1 MKKNYVSNSTE
12 SIRMFKSDFLENF
25 SKVHWTIPMFAYLPV
40 VLYFAYRAIF
50 VAGTSALQFIGFFL
64 IGLVA
69 WSMFEYILH
78 RWIFHYVPKAKWA
91 LRLHFIFHGVHHD
104 YPNDV
109 KRLVMPLSVSIP
121 LAFGVYFALYAFM
134 PPVYLYPF
142 FSAFVLGYVFYD
154 TAHYALHHFNFK
166 GEFWKKIKKHH
177 MLHHYSDSTKGFG
190 VSSELWD
197 KIFNSGFPKKTTQN

>member
-12 SIRMFKSDFLENF
+12 SVRMFKNNFLESF
-25 SKVHWTIPMFAYLPV
+25 SKVHWTIPMIAYLPV
-40 VLYFAYRAIF
+40 VLFFAYKGA
-50 VAGTSALQFIGFFL
+50 VEPNMTALMFIGMFVVGIISWTL
-64 IGLVA
+64 
-69 WSMFEYILH
+69 FEYVLH
-78 RWIFHYVPKAKWA
+78 RWIFHYVPKARWA

-121 LAFGVYFALYAFM
+121 LALGVYFALRAFM

-154 TAHYALHHFNFK
+154 TVHYALHHFNFK
-166 GEFWKKIKKHH
+166 GEVWKKIKKHH

-197 KIFNSGFPKKTTQN
+197 KVLNSGFSKKK

>member
-12 SIRMFKSDFLENF
+12 SVRMFKNNFLESF
-25 SKVHWTIPMFAYLPV
+25 SKVHWTIPMIAYLPV
-40 VLYFAYRAIF
+40 VFIFAYKGIVEPHMTVLMF
-50 VAGTSALQFIGFFL
+50 AGMFITGL
-64 IGLVA
+64 ISWTL
-69 WSMFEYILH
+69 FEYVLH

-109 KRLVMPLSVSIP
+109 KRLVMPLSVSVP
-121 LAFGVYFALYAFM
+121 LALGVYFALRAFM
-134 PPVYLYPF
+134 QPVYLYPF

-154 TAHYALHHFNFK
+154 TVHYALHHFNFK
-166 GEFWKKIKKHH
+166 GEVWKKIKKHH

-197 KIFNSGFPKKTTQN
+197 KVLNSGFSKKK

>member
-12 SIRMFKSDFLENF
+12 SVRMFKNNFLESF
-25 SKVHWTIPMFAYLPV
+25 SKVHWTIPMIAYLPV
-40 VLYFAYRAIF
+40 VLFFAYKG
-50 VAGTSALQFIGFFL
+50 VVEPNMTTLWFIGMFIVGL
-64 IGLVA
+64 ISWTL
-69 WSMFEYILH
+69 FEYVLH

-109 KRLVMPLSVSIP
+109 KRLVMPLSVSVP
-121 LAFGVYFALYAFM
+121 LALGVYFALRAFM

-154 TAHYALHHFNFK
+154 TVHYALHHFNFK
-166 GEFWKKIKKHH
+166 GEVWKKIKKHH

-197 KIFNSGFPKKTTQN
+197 KVLNSGFSKKK

>member
-12 SIRMFKSDFLENF
+12 SVRMFQNNFLESF
-25 SKVHWTIPMFAYLPV
+25 SKVHWTVPMIAYLPV
-40 VLYFAYRAIF
+40 VLIFAYKGIVEPDMTVLMF
-50 VAGTSALQFIGFFL
+50 VGMFIVGL
-64 IGLVA
+64 ISWTL
-69 WSMFEYILH
+69 FEYVLH

-121 LAFGVYFALYAFM
+121 LALGVYFALRAFM

-154 TAHYALHHFNFK
+154 TVHYALHHFNFK
-166 GEFWKKIKKHH
+166 GEVWKKIKKHH

-197 KIFNSGFPKKTTQN
+197 KVLNSGFSKKK

>member
-12 SIRMFKSDFLENF
+12 SVRMFKNNFLESF
-25 SKVHWTIPMFAYLPV
+25 SKVHWTIPMIAYLPV
-40 VLYFAYRAIF
+40 VLFFAYKG
-50 VAGTSALQFIGFFL
+50 VVEPNMTALLFIGMFIVGL
-64 IGLVA
+64 ISWTL
-69 WSMFEYILH
+69 FEYVLH

-121 LAFGVYFALYAFM
+121 LALGVYFALRAFM

-154 TAHYALHHFNFK
+154 TVHYALHHFNFK
-166 GEFWKKIKKHH
+166 GEVWKKIKKHH

-197 KIFNSGFPKKTTQN
+197 KVLNSGFSKKK

>member
-12 SIRMFKSDFLENF
+12 SVRMFKNNFLESF
-25 SKVHWTIPMFAYLPV
+25 SKVHWTIPMIAYLPV
-40 VLYFAYRAIF
+40 VLFFAYKG
-50 VAGTSALQFIGFFL
+50 VVEPNMTALLFIGMFIVGIISWTL
-64 IGLVA
+64 
-69 WSMFEYILH
+69 FEYVLH

-121 LAFGVYFALYAFM
+121 LALGVYFALRAFM

-154 TAHYALHHFNFK
+154 TVHYALHHFNFK
-166 GEFWKKIKKHH
+166 GEVWKKIKKHH

-197 KIFNSGFPKKTTQN
+197 KVLNSGFSKKK

>member
-1 MKKNYVSNSTE
+1 M
-12 SIRMFKSDFLENF
+12 I
-25 SKVHWTIPMFAYLPV
+25 AYLPV
-40 VLYFAYRAIF
+40 VLFFAYKGI
-50 VAGTSALQFIGFFL
+50 VEPNMTALMFIGMFIVGL
-64 IGLVA
+64 ISWTL
-69 WSMFEYILH
+69 FEYVLH

-109 KRLVMPLSVSIP
+109 KRLVMPLSVSVP
-121 LAFGVYFALYAFM
+121 LALGVYFALRAFM

-142 FSAFVLGYVFYD
+142 FSAFVLGYIFYD
-154 TAHYALHHFNFK
+154 TVHYALHHFNFK
-166 GEFWKKIKKHH
+166 GEVWKKIKKHH

-197 KIFNSGFPKKTTQN
+197 KVLNSGFSKKK

>member
-12 SIRMFKSDFLENF
+12 SVRMFKNNFLESF
-25 SKVHWTIPMFAYLPV
+25 SKVHWTIPMIAYLPV
-40 VLYFAYRAIF
+40 VLFFAYKG
-50 VAGTSALQFIGFFL
+50 VVELNVTALLFIGMFI
-64 IGLVA
+64 IGLIS
-69 WSMFEYILH
+69 WTLFEYVLH

-121 LAFGVYFALYAFM
+121 LALGVYFALRAFM
-134 PPVYLYPF
+134 PAVYLYPF

-154 TAHYALHHFNFK
+154 TVHYALHHFNFK
-166 GEFWKKIKKHH
+166 GEVWKKIKKHH

-197 KIFNSGFPKKTTQN
+197 KVLNSGFSKKK

>member
-12 SIRMFKSDFLENF
+12 SIRMFKSNFLETF
-25 SKVHWTIPMFAYLPV
+25 SKVHWTVPMILYVPVVLVFAYLG
-40 VLYFAYRAIF
+40 LF
-50 VAGTSALQFIGFFL
+50 VAHTPVLTFL
-64 IGLVA
+64 GMFAAGLLS
-69 WSMFEYILH
+69 WTLFEYVLH

-104 YPNDV
+104 YPNDM
-109 KRLVMPLSVSIP
+109 KRLVMPPSVSIP
-121 LAFGVYFALYAFM
+121 LAFGVYFALRALM

-142 FSAFVLGYVFYD
+142 FSAFVVGYIIYD
-154 TAHYALHHFNFK
+154 TMHYALHHFNFK

-177 MLHHYSDSTKGFG
+177 MLHHYSDASKGFG

-197 KIFNSGFPKKTTQN
+197 KVLNSGFPKKKN

>member
-1 MKKNYVSNSTE
+1 M
-12 SIRMFKSDFLENF
+12 I
-25 SKVHWTIPMFAYLPV
+25 AYLPV
-40 VLYFAYRAIF
+40 VLFFAYKG
-50 VAGTSALQFIGFFL
+50 VVEQNMTVLLFIGMFITGIVSWTL
-64 IGLVA
+64 
-69 WSMFEYILH
+69 FEYVLH

-121 LAFGVYFALYAFM
+121 LALGVYFALRAFM

-142 FSAFVLGYVFYD
+142 FSAFVLGYIFYD
-154 TAHYALHHFNFK
+154 TVHYALHHFNFK
-166 GEFWKKIKKHH
+166 GEVWKKIKKHH

-197 KIFNSGFPKKTTQN
+197 KVLNSGFSKKK

>member
-1 MKKNYVSNSTE
+1 MKRNYVSNSTE
-12 SIRMFKSDFLENF
+12 SVRMFKSNFLESF

-40 VLYFAYRAIF
+40 VLFFGYKAA
-50 VAGTSALQFIGFFL
+50 VEPGTSALTFIGMFVT
-64 IGLVA
+64 GLVC
-69 WSMFEYILH
+69 WSLFEYVLH

-109 KRLVMPLSVSIP
+109 KRLVMPLSVSVP
-121 LAFGVYFALYAFM
+121 LALGVYFVLRAFM
-134 PPVYLYPF
+134 PSVYLYPF

-154 TAHYALHHFNFK
+154 TVHYALHHFNFK

-177 MLHHYSDSTKGFG
+177 MLHHYSDSSKGFG

-197 KIFNSGFPKKTTQN
+197 KVLNSGFPKKK

>member
-12 SIRMFKSDFLENF
+12 SVRMFKNNFLESF
-25 SKVHWTIPMFAYLPV
+25 SKVHWTIPMIAYLPV
-40 VLYFAYRAIF
+40 VLFFAYKGVIEPNM
-50 VAGTSALQFIGFFL
+50 TTLLFIGMFI
-64 IGLVA
+64 IGIISWTL
-69 WSMFEYILH
+69 FEYVLH

-121 LAFGVYFALYAFM
+121 LALGVYFALRAFM

-142 FSAFVLGYVFYD
+142 FSAFVLGYIFYD
-154 TAHYALHHFNFK
+154 TVHYALHHFNFK
-166 GEFWKKIKKHH
+166 GEVWKKIKKHH

-197 KIFNSGFPKKTTQN
+197 KVLNSGFSKKK